1 MTYYQFVQEVETKIK
16 EVIRDDIEVCAHT
29 AEKNNGII
37 RKGIMLSEQ
46 GINISPTIYLEEY
59 YRQFQNGDSLDTI
72 AEDIMRLYQEV
83 RFRKTWDTG
92 KITAYEKVKD
102 KIIYRLVNRQANE
115 KLLKNVPYVPYLDL
129 AIVFCVLLEVTRYG
143 TATMAVSS
151 EHARMWGVSREE
163 LLERASENTCR
174 ILPDDFSTMSRVIE
188 ELSGVSQ
195 EDGEEYMY
203 VLSNRLRS
211 HGAATILYN
220 QRLEGIG
227 IYLKSNYYV
236 LPSSI
241 HEVIIIPEDA
251 APGKEML
258 AQMVG
263 EINRTQVACEEVL
276 SDNVYYYDR
285 QKKKLIL

>member
-16 EVIRDDIEVCAHT
+16 EVIRDDIEVCAHA

-37 RKGIMLSEQ
+37 RKGIMLTEQ

-59 YRQFQNGDSLDTI
+59 YRQFQNGDSLDAI

-102 KIIYRLVNRQANE
+102 KIIYRLVNRKANE

-129 AIVFCVLLEVTRYG
+129 AIVFCVLLEVTKYG

-174 ILPDDFSTMSRVIE
+174 ILPDDFSAMSRVIE

-211 HGAATILYN
+211 HGAAAILYN

-227 IYLKSNYYV
+227 TYLKSNYYV

-241 HEVIIIPEDA
+241 HEVIIVPEDA
-251 APGKEML
+251 APGMEML
-258 AQMVG
+258 AQMVS

-276 SDNVYYYDR
+276 SDSVYYYDW
-285 QKKKLIL
+285 KKKELIL